1 MQEAASEVVTLAH
14 VIAAYHAGSC
24 LSSRHFDLSQ
34 SFALT
39 SKMVSGRRRLQND
52 FKLNSSHEEI
62 DVFLTLSFLGSGGLL
77 ASGLAGGAAKGK
89 HFQTVTDR
97 PTQHTQT
104 QRPGRRDHGM
114 RGRRRTWPVR
124 CLSANTS
131 VAFIRYLA

>member
-1 MQEAASEVVTLAH
+1 MITLDH
-14 VIAAYHAGSC
+14 VIATYHAGSC

-39 SKMVSGRRRLQND
+39 SKMVSGGRRLPND
-52 FKLNSSHEEI
+52 FKLIASHKEI
-62 DVFLTLSFLGSGGLL
+62 DGFLTLGLL

-89 HFQTVTDR
+89 HLQTVTDR

-124 CLSANTS
+124 YLSASTS

>member
-1 MQEAASEVVTLAH
+1 MKGATSQVLTFDD
-14 VIAAYHAGSC
+14 VIAAYHAGSY
-24 LSSRHFDLSQ
+24 LSSRHIDLSQ
-34 SFALT
+34 SFALI

-52 FKLNSSHEEI
+52 FELSASHKEI
-62 DVFLTLSFLGSGGLL
+62 DDFLTLSFLGSGGLL

-89 HFQTVTDR
+89 HLQTITDR

-124 CLSANTS
+124 CLSASTS